1 MPDSLLPIAD
11 TLHTVSDTLHI
22 VSDTLHTV
30 TDTIVQ
36 PEVIEQMTH
45 SSPSAG
51 KTGLTIAILGLLV
64 FAAHLFSEIFSR
76 KRVPDVLLLMIIGL
90 IIGPVFHWVRP
101 SSFGAVGGIF
111 SAVTLVVILFESGTQ
126 LGFESL
132 LKSLRGTVRL
142 TVTNF
147 FTTMVVVGLI
157 GWLALKIDPLTSFML
172 GSIVGG
178 TSSAVVIPM
187 IKQLKISEKGGTI
200 LILESAFGSVL
211 CIVFALAL
219 LQAVQIGKLNFGI
232 IFGQIFASFVLTTI
246 FGLLAAVFWSY
257 ILDKMRHVKNSILTT
272 PAFVFIVYGFN
283 EFIGFSGAIAAL
295 AFGIGLANIDSIY
308 DGLLNRVFKSRP
320 AKLNPTEKLLF
331 SEVSFLLKTFFFV
344 YIGISIRLD
353 QYMPILIG
361 LGLTIVLFTLRILI
375 VRFAISKREA
385 LPANDMVYMA
395 TMLPKGLAAAVLATI
410 PAQAGIPGGENIQNI
425 VFAIILFTT
434 IFTSVLVPIIEGKN
448 LISKL
453 YLFIF
458 RNKESILETA
468 DVAASEMEASP
479 LGRRNK
485 KHFGR
490 KEEDEQVFDS
500 EIVAESMEDNID
512 RGSCEQT

>member
-1 MPDSLLPIAD
+1 MLDSLLPLAD
-11 TLHTVSDTLHI
+11 TFHT

-45 SSPSAG
+45 SSSSAG
-51 KTGLTIAILGLLV
+51 KTGLTIAILGFLV

-132 LKSLRGTVRL
+132 LNSLRGTVRL
-142 TVTNF
+142 TMTNF

-172 GSIVGG
+172 GSIIGG

-375 VRFAISKREA
+375 VRFAISKRKEA

-468 DVAASEMEASP
+468 DVASSEMEASS

-490 KEEDEQVFDS
+490 KEEKEQVFDS

-512 RGSCEQT
+512 RGSCE

>member
-1 MPDSLLPIAD
+1 MLDSLLPLAD
-11 TLHTVSDTLHI
+11 TFHT

-45 SSPSAG
+45 SSSSAG
-51 KTGLTIAILGLLV
+51 KTGLTIAILGFLV

-132 LKSLRGTVRL
+132 LNSLRGTVRL
-142 TVTNF
+142 TMTNF

-172 GSIVGG
+172 GSIIGG

-375 VRFAISKREA
+375 VRFAISKRKEA

-468 DVAASEMEASP
+468 DVASSEMEASP
-479 LGRRNK
+479 LGKRNK

-490 KEEDEQVFDS
+490 KEEEEQVFDS

-512 RGSCEQT
+512 RGSCE

>member
-1 MPDSLLPIAD
+1 MLDSLLPLAD
-11 TLHTVSDTLHI
+11 TFHT

-45 SSPSAG
+45 SSSSAG
-51 KTGLTIAILGLLV
+51 KTGLTIAILGFLV

-132 LKSLRGTVRL
+132 LNSLRGTVRL
-142 TVTNF
+142 TMTNF

-172 GSIVGG
+172 GSIIGG

-375 VRFAISKREA
+375 VRFAISKRKEA

-468 DVAASEMEASP
+468 DVASSEMEASP

-490 KEEDEQVFDS
+490 KEEEEQVFDS

-512 RGSCEQT
+512 RGSCE

>member
-1 MPDSLLPIAD
+1 MLDSLLPLAD
-11 TLHTVSDTLHI
+11 TFHT

-45 SSPSAG
+45 SSSSAG
-51 KTGLTIAILGLLV
+51 KTGLTIAILGFLV

-132 LKSLRGTVRL
+132 LNSLRGTVRL
-142 TVTNF
+142 TMTNF
-147 FTTMVVVGLI
+147 FTTMIVVGLI

-172 GSIVGG
+172 GSIIGG

-375 VRFAISKREA
+375 VRFAISKRKEA

-468 DVAASEMEASP
+468 DVASSEMEASP

-490 KEEDEQVFDS
+490 KEEEEQVFDS

-512 RGSCEQT
+512 RGSCE